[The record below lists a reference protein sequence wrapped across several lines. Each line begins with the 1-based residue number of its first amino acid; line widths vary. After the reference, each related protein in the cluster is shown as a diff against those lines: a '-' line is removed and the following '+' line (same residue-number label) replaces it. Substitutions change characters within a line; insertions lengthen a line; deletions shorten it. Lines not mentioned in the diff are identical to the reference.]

1 MISSNSDIVVG
12 GKKEKTRVGSQ
23 VKICGTLERLLKIY
37 TEKR

>member
-12 GKKEKTRVGSQ
+12 VKEKTRVGSQ